1 MIIKNM
7 IIVFLLLLIA
17 PGIVFSHHSVSLN
30 FDQSEELTLTGKLT
44 KISWRNP
51 HSHFRLEVLD
61 ENGVTTEWLIEMGA
75 LNTMKRVGFKME
87 HFVILKPIS
96 ITGWEGVR
104 NNSLFLL
111 EATLHNGIRLICAGA
126 SCSQER

>member
-1 MIIKNM
+1 MTIQNM
-7 IIVFLLLLIA
+7 IIVFFLLLIG
-17 PGIVFSHHSVSLN
+17 PEIVFSHHSVSLN
-30 FDQSEELTLTGKLT
+30 FDQSEELTLEGKLT

-96 ITGWEGVR
+96 ITGWKGVR

>member
-1 MIIKNM
+1 M

>member
-17 PGIVFSHHSVSLN
+17 PEIVFSHHSVSLN

-87 HFVILKPIS
+87 RFVLLKPIS

-126 SCSQER
+126 SCAQDR

>member
-87 HFVILKPIS
+87 RFVILKPIS

>member
-1 MIIKNM
+1 MTIKNM

-87 HFVILKPIS
+87 RFVILKPIS
-96 ITGWEGVR
+96 ITGWEGIR

-111 EATLHNGIRLICAGA
+111 EATLHDGTRLICAGA

>member
-1 MIIKNM
+1 M
-7 IIVFLLLLIA
+7 
-17 PGIVFSHHSVSLN
+17 
-30 FDQSEELTLTGKLT
+30 
-44 KISWRNP
+44 
-51 HSHFRLEVLD
+51 LD

-104 NNSLFLL
+104 NNSLFLQ
-111 EATLHNGIRLICAGA
+111 EATLHDGTRLICAGA

>member
-30 FDQSEELTLTGKLT
+30 FDQSKELTLTGKLT

-87 HFVILKPIS
+87 RFVILKPIS